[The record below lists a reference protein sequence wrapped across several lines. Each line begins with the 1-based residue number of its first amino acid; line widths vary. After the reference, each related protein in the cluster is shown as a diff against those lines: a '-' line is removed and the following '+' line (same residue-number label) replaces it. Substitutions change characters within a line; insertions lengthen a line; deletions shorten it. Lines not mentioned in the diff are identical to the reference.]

1 MTTRDIYSYS
11 NISDES
17 VESAIISR
25 KRTENKIKIKST
37 IKEGKIFFHYY
48 SINLKLQDF
57 NFQIQEK
64 EKEKAR
70 RTDQV

>member
-1 MTTRDIYSYS
+1 MLKRSRVVNLNRKENMTTRDIYSYS

-37 IKEGKIFFHYY
+37 IKEGKIFFHLY

-57 NFQIQEK
+57 NF
-64 EKEKAR
+64 
-70 RTDQV
+70 